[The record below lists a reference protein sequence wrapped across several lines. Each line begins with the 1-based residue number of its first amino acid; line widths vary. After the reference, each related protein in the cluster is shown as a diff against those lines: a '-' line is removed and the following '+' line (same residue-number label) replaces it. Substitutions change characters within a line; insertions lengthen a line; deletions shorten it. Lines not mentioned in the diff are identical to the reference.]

1 MTADLFSFIF
11 YRKAQAKVQKNLGKP
26 INESLEPFFGESNIG
41 TRGNSSIHSVHTY
54 HLHYLFSICSFLFFA
69 GAQRCDKG
77 PLDSVSG
84 LSQGGSLLLI
94 FLWLCLGENKTH

>member
-1 MTADLFSFIF
+1 M
-11 YRKAQAKVQKNLGKP
+11 
-26 INESLEPFFGESNIG
+26 EPFFSESHIA
-41 TRGNSSIHSVHTY
+41 TRENASIQSVHTY

-84 LSQGGSLLLI
+84 LSQSEYLLLI
-94 FLWLCLGENKTH
+94 FLWLCLEENKIH